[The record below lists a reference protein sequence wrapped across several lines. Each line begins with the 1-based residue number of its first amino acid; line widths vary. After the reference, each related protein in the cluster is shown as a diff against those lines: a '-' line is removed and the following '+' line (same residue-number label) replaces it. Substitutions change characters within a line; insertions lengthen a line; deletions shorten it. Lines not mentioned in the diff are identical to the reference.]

1 MRILIAED
9 DLSIAE
15 SLAYALRKSGYSV
28 DCVHT
33 GVHANAALTDNHFD
47 LLILDL
53 GLPKMDGFEVLKRVR
68 ARGIYLPIMILTA
81 RDSIDDRVKGL
92 DLGADDYLVKPF
104 SLTELEARI
113 RALSRRNSGSTTPI
127 LQIGKLK
134 FDKVNRIASIDDQ
147 RLELSAREFAMLEA
161 LSRRPGSIVGK
172 DQLIE
177 GACEWGEEVTS
188 NAIEVY
194 IHRLRRKLEKA
205 GVKITTVRGLGYCL
219 EISI

>member
-33 GVHANAALTDNHFD
+33 GTHANAALADNHFD

-81 RDSIDDRVKGL
+81 RDSIEDRVKGL

-104 SLTELEARI
+104 SLTELEA
-113 RALSRRNSGSTTPI
+113 
-127 LQIGKLK
+127 
-134 FDKVNRIASIDDQ
+134 
-147 RLELSAREFAMLEA
+147 
-161 LSRRPGSIVGK
+161 
-172 DQLIE
+172 
-177 GACEWGEEVTS
+177 
-188 NAIEVY
+188 
-194 IHRLRRKLEKA
+194 
-205 GVKITTVRGLGYCL
+205 
-219 EISI
+219 